1 MEIVLDKF
9 LSLQCK
15 NDKNMIKRAMQ
26 NIISQRLFKEKA
38 IVLIGARQVGKT
50 TLLKEIFPNQND
62 LLWFNADDL
71 PVRDFF
77 SNVTIER
84 YRSMIGKN
92 KIVVI
97 DEAQRIENVGIKMK
111 LITDNFPGIQL
122 VVTGS
127 SSFELANK
135 INEPLTGRKFEYELF
150 PLSFNEMVNDIGLFA
165 EIQKLPIR
173 LVYGMY
179 PDVVCN
185 PGDEKEILN
194 QLTNSYLY
202 KDILEWE
209 RIKKPDKLVK
219 LMKALAYQIGSEVSY
234 NELSQIVEIDKGTI
248 EKYIN
253 LLEQTKIIFRLPSYS
268 RNLRNELKFGRK
280 IYFCDNGIR
289 NALINNFSDMEL
301 RQDAGPLWE
310 NFMISELRKY
320 NHYTQNYCNTY
331 FWRTTQ
337 KQEIDYIE
345 EKDGKLTAYEFKW
358 NPKKKSRVA
367 STFTS
372 AYPESIV
379 KTINPENFYQCFG
392 L

>member
-1 MEIVLDKF
+1 
-9 LSLQCK
+9 
-15 NDKNMIKRAMQ
+15 MIKRILQ
-26 NIISQRLFKEKA
+26 NVIKQRLFKGKA

-50 TLLKEIFPNQND
+50 TLLKEIFPTQD
-62 LLWFNADDL
+62 DVLWFNADDL

-92 KIVVI
+92 RIVVI

-111 LITDNFPGIQL
+111 LITDNFPNVQL
-122 VVTGS
+122 IVTGS

-150 PLSFNEMVNDIGLFA
+150 PVSFNEMVDDIGLFA

-185 PGDEKEILN
+185 PGDEKEILK

-234 NELSQIVEIDKGTI
+234 NELSQIVEVDKGTV

-289 NALINNFSDMEL
+289 NALINNFSDIEL
-301 RQDAGPLWE
+301 RQDTGALWE

-320 NHYTQNYCNTY
+320 NEYTQKYCDTY

-345 EKDGKLTAYEFKW
+345 ENDGKLTAYEFKW
-358 NPKKKSRVA
+358 NPKKKSRV
-367 STFTS
+367 STTFTS
-372 AYPESIV
+372 SYPESIV
-379 KTINPENFYQCFG
+379 KTINPDNFYQCFG

>member
-1 MEIVLDKF
+1 M
-9 LSLQCK
+9 QCE
-15 NDKNMIKRAMQ
+15 NDKSMIKRAMQ
-26 NIISQRLFKEKA
+26 NVISQRLFKGKA

-84 YRSMIGKN
+84 FRSMIGKN

-111 LITDNFPGIQL
+111 LITDNFPDVQL

-150 PLSFNEMVNDIGLFA
+150 PLSFNEMTEEIGLFT

-173 LVYGMY
+173 LVFGMY

-185 PGDEKEILN
+185 PGDEKEILS

-209 RIKKPDKLVK
+209 RIKKPDKIVK
-219 LMKALAYQIGSEVSY
+219 LMKAMAYQIGSEVSY

-253 LLEQTKIIFRLPSYS
+253 LLEQTKIIFRLPSYN

-289 NALINNFSDMEL
+289 NALINNLSDIEF
-301 RQDAGPLWE
+301 RQDAGALWE

-320 NHYTQNYCNTY
+320 NHYTHNYCNTY

-358 NPKKKSRVA
+358 NPKKKSRV
-367 STFTS
+367 STTFTS
-372 AYPESIV
+372 AYPESVV
-379 KTINPENFYQCFG
+379 KTINPDNFYQCFG

>member
-1 MEIVLDKF
+1 
-9 LSLQCK
+9 
-15 NDKNMIKRAMQ
+15 MIKRILQ
-26 NIISQRLFKEKA
+26 DVIKQRLYKGKA

-111 LITDNFPGIQL
+111 LITDNFPDVQL

-150 PLSFNEMVNDIGLFA
+150 PLSFNEMTEEIGLFT

-173 LVYGMY
+173 LVFGMY

-209 RIKKPDKLVK
+209 RIKKPDKIVK

-253 LLEQTKIIFRLPSYS
+253 LLEQTRIIFRLPSYN

-289 NALINNFSDMEL
+289 NALINNFSDIEL
-301 RQDAGPLWE
+301 RQDAGSLWE

-320 NHYTQNYCNTY
+320 NHYTHNYCNTY

-358 NPKKKSRVA
+358 SPKKKSRVS

-372 AYPESIV
+372 AYPESVV

>member
-1 MEIVLDKF
+1 
-9 LSLQCK
+9 
-15 NDKNMIKRAMQ
+15 MIKR
-26 NIISQRLFKEKA
+26 ILHDVIKQRLYKGKA

-50 TLLKEIFPNQND
+50 TLLKEIFPTQND
-62 LLWFNADDL
+62 MLWFNADDL

-111 LITDNFPGIQL
+111 LITDNFLGIQL

-202 KDILEWE
+202 KDILEWG

-320 NHYTQNYCNTY
+320 NHYTHNYCNTY

-358 NPKKKSRVA
+358 NPKKKSRVS

-379 KTINPENFYQCFG
+379 KTINPDNFYQCFG

>member
-1 MEIVLDKF
+1 
-9 LSLQCK
+9 
-15 NDKNMIKRAMQ
+15 MIKR
-26 NIISQRLFKEKA
+26 ILHDVIKQRLYKGKA

-50 TLLKEIFPNQND
+50 TLLKEIFPTQND
-62 LLWFNADDL
+62 MLWFNADDL

-289 NALINNFSDMEL
+289 NALINNFSDTEL

-320 NHYTQNYCNTY
+320 NHYTHNYCNTY

-367 STFTS
+367 FTFTS

-379 KTINPENFYQCFG
+379 KTINPDNFYQCFG

>member
-1 MEIVLDKF
+1 
-9 LSLQCK
+9 
-15 NDKNMIKRAMQ
+15 MIKR
-26 NIISQRLFKEKA
+26 ILHDVIKQRLYKGKA

-50 TLLKEIFPNQND
+50 TLLKEIFPTQND
-62 LLWFNADDL
+62 MLWFNADDL

-111 LITDNFPGIQL
+111 LITDNFPGVQL

-320 NHYTQNYCNTY
+320 NHYTHNYCNTY

-358 NPKKKSRVA
+358 NPKKKSRVS

-379 KTINPENFYQCFG
+379 KTINPDNFYQCFG

>member
-1 MEIVLDKF
+1 
-9 LSLQCK
+9 
-15 NDKNMIKRAMQ
+15 MIKR
-26 NIISQRLFKEKA
+26 ILHDVIKQRLYKGKA

-50 TLLKEIFPNQND
+50 TLLKEIFPTQND
-62 LLWFNADDL
+62 MLWFNADDL

-111 LITDNFPGIQL
+111 LITDNFPGVQL

-358 NPKKKSRVA
+358 NPKKKSRVS

-379 KTINPENFYQCFG
+379 KTINPDNFYQCFG

>member
-1 MEIVLDKF
+1 
-9 LSLQCK
+9 
-15 NDKNMIKRAMQ
+15 MIKRAMQ
-26 NIISQRLFKEKA
+26 NVISQRLFKGKA

-84 YRSMIGKN
+84 FRSMIGKN
-92 KIVVI
+92 KIVVV
-97 DEAQRIENVGIKMK
+97 DKAQRIENVGIKMK
-111 LITDNFPGIQL
+111 LITDNFPDVQL

-150 PLSFNEMVNDIGLFA
+150 PLSFNEMAEDLGLFA

-185 PGDEKEILN
+185 PGDEKEILS

-209 RIKKPDKLVK
+209 RIKKPDKIVK
-219 LMKALAYQIGSEVSY
+219 LMKALAYQIGDEISY
-234 NELSQIVEIDKGTI
+234 NELSQIVELDKGTV

-253 LLEQTKIIFRLPSYS
+253 LLEQTKIIFRLSSYS

-289 NALINNFSDMEL
+289 NALINNFSDMEF
-301 RQDAGPLWE
+301 RQDTGPLWE
-310 NFMISELRKY
+310 NFMVSELRKY
-320 NHYTQNYCNTY
+320 NHYTQNHCNTY

-367 STFTS
+367 STFMS

-379 KTINPENFYQCFG
+379 KTINPENFYQYLG
-392 L
+392 VE

>member
-1 MEIVLDKF
+1 MDKF
-9 LSLQCK
+9 ISLQCE
-15 NDKNMIKRAMQ
+15 NDKSMIKRAMQ
-26 NIISQRLFKEKA
+26 NVISQRLFKGKA

-84 YRSMIGKN
+84 FRSMIGKN

-111 LITDNFPGIQL
+111 LITDNFPDVQL

-150 PLSFNEMVNDIGLFA
+150 PLSFNEMTEEIGLFT

-173 LVYGMY
+173 LVFGMY

-185 PGDEKEILN
+185 PGDEKEILS

-209 RIKKPDKLVK
+209 RIKKPDKIVK
-219 LMKALAYQIGSEVSY
+219 LMKAMAYQIGSEVSY

-253 LLEQTKIIFRLPSYS
+253 LLEQTKIIFRLPSYN

-289 NALINNFSDMEL
+289 NALINNLSDIEF
-301 RQDAGPLWE
+301 RQDAGALWE

-320 NHYTQNYCNTY
+320 NHYTHNYCNTY

-358 NPKKKSRVA
+358 NPKKKSRV
-367 STFTS
+367 STTFTS
-372 AYPESIV
+372 AYPESVV
-379 KTINPENFYQCFG
+379 KTINPDNFYQCFG

>member
-1 MEIVLDKF
+1 
-9 LSLQCK
+9 
-15 NDKNMIKRAMQ
+15 MIKR
-26 NIISQRLFKEKA
+26 ILHDVIKQRLYKGKA

-50 TLLKEIFPNQND
+50 TLLKEIFPTQND
-62 LLWFNADDL
+62 MLWFNADDL

-358 NPKKKSRVA
+358 NPKKKSRVS

>member
-1 MEIVLDKF
+1 
-9 LSLQCK
+9 
-15 NDKNMIKRAMQ
+15 MIKR
-26 NIISQRLFKEKA
+26 ILHDVIKQRLYKGKA

-50 TLLKEIFPNQND
+50 TLLKEIFPTQND
-62 LLWFNADDL
+62 MLWFNADDM

-111 LITDNFPGIQL
+111 LITDNFPGVQL

-280 IYFCDNGIR
+280 IYFSDNGIR
-289 NALINNFSDMEL
+289 NALINNFSDIEL
-301 RQDAGPLWE
+301 RQDTGALWE

-320 NHYTQNYCNTY
+320 NHYTHNYCNTY

-358 NPKKKSRVA
+358 NPKKKSRVS

-379 KTINPENFYQCFG
+379 KTINPDNFYQCFG